1 MTTGLE
7 FINITDNGQR
17 EKILK
22 SIVLDFFAAK
32 YCNIPDT
39 KTLYAKMGD
48 LVGSFGYENTDI
60 NEIAREAA
68 EILGCRLK
76 K

>member
-1 MTTGLE
+1 MNGTDLLNVTDKGQLE
-7 FINITDNGQR
+7 
-17 EKILK
+17 EILK
-22 SIVLDFFAAK
+22 TIQLDFVAAK

-48 LVGSFGYENTDI
+48 LVGSFGYENVDI
-60 NEIAREAA
+60 NDIAMEAGK
-68 EILGCRLK
+68 ILGIRLK

>member
-1 MTTGLE
+1 MNGTDLL
-7 FINITDNGQR
+7 NITDKKQL

-22 SIVLDFFAAK
+22 AIILDFIAAK

-39 KTLYAKMGD
+39 KTLYAQMGD
-48 LVGSFGYENTDI
+48 LAGSFGYENSDI

>member
-1 MTTGLE
+1 MNGTDLL
-7 FINITDNGQR
+7 NITDKKQI
-17 EKILK
+17 EEILK

-48 LVGSFGYENTDI
+48 LVGSFGYGDVDI

>member
-1 MTTGLE
+1 MNGTDLL
-7 FINITDNGQR
+7 NITDKGQL

-22 SIVLDFFAAK
+22 AIILEFVAAK

-48 LVGSFGYENTDI
+48 LVGSFGYGDVDI
-60 NEIAREAA
+60 NEIAKEAA
-68 EILGCRLK
+68 EILGMKMRK
-76 K
+76 